1 MLATKP
7 KIAIVVSSPMT
18 AWVFLRD
25 QLNNLVDT
33 RDVTLLVNFEQK
45 ETKYDWLDERVTV
58 GVIRDFLVRYRIRY
72 LKKQLIW
79 FQMR

>member
-1 MLATKP
+1 
-7 KIAIVVSSPMT
+7 MT